1 MTLLAVGPKD
11 VSVCQIHILVL
22 AACKCSQ
29 VGDRGTGIVQGI
41 FKGSIVL
48 NRDQI
53 IAGMYHSSSRTIDSK
68 GGGWKLKLP
77 PTCCFCHLSNERIK

>member
-1 MTLLAVGPKD
+1 MTLLTTGPKD

-22 AACKCSQ
+22 AACKYLRS
-29 VGDRGTGIVQGI
+29 GIGELVTVQGI

-53 IAGMYHSSSRTIDSK
+53 IAGMYQTSSRTIDSK
-68 GGGWKLKLP
+68 GG
-77 PTCCFCHLSNERIK
+77 E

>member
-1 MTLLAVGPKD
+1 MSPFARFTSWYWQLANALRSG
-11 VSVCQIHILVL
+11 IGELV
-22 AACKCSQ
+22 
-29 VGDRGTGIVQGI
+29 IVQGI